1 MDGHGGRAGRL
12 CRTMRTM
19 VLSTWWAL
27 MKRRIGDAMSA
38 GVRERSRA
46 SEWVLESENPHQ
58 LFLGC
63 LSTCNGCDVYSKSV
77 RSVSTSRCIYLLP
90 SVRMSKS
97 VLNSI
102 PKIENRPS
110 VVRSSRSSRG
120 AAPLAPAR
128 PRPHTGTATHASG
141 PPRTRESP
149 EKRERAHTGNGHT
162 SAHTRGPSPS
172 ITGARAC
179 RSDAAGALKC
189 RVVFEHVH
197 RGDRVQERGAD
208 LGRGGRLPQ
217 RGTRVGDRVGLGG
230 TSQRTPTRAT
240 IYTRATRQ
248 TLFFEAKRPAVQP
261 GSTRAPRPARPT
273 QPRRDR
279 AAPDHDIHPTRD
291 AERRRGGAMEPR
303 RPDGPRGC
311 RHRRRPPRILA
322 RI

>member
-46 SEWVLESENPHQ
+46 SEWVLEREPSA
-58 LFLGC
+58 FSLGC

-110 VVRSSRSSRG
+110 VVRSSLSRRNR
-120 AAPLAPAR
+120 LHWR
-128 PRPHTGTATHASG
+128 PRARDPTRARQ
-141 PPRTRESP
+141 RTRVDP
-149 EKRERAHTGNGHT
+149 RGRASRPRSE
-162 SAHTRGPSPS
+162 SAHTRATGTRARTHADRLPPSP
-172 ITGARAC
+172 ARAC

-197 RGDRVQERGAD
+197 RGDRLQERGAD

-240 IYTRATRQ
+240 IYTRASRQ

-311 RHRRRPPRILA
+311 RHRQRPPRILA